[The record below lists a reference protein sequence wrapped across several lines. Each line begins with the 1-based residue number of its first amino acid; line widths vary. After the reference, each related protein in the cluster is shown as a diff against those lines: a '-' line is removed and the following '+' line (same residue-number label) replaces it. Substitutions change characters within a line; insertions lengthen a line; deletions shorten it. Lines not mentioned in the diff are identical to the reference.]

1 MKPGLSQHLTTLSR
15 KQFVRPAD
23 GGMAADDSD
32 AYRFHHILIRDTA
45 YNALLKRARATLH
58 ERFVEWAEQ
67 VNRERD
73 REQEFEE
80 ILGYHLEQ
88 AFRYRSE
95 LGPIDA
101 EGRAIGARARN
112 GSVARGAV
120 PWPRRPPG
128 SDEPPGASSRLARG
142 PTIRSGSNCWW
153 TSATHSSTGERSPK
167 HLPASTR
174 PRRSR
179 RASGTGGSR
188 HGPS

>member
-1 MKPGLSQHLTTLSR
+1 
-15 KQFVRPAD
+15 
-23 GGMAADDSD
+23 MAADDSD

-101 EGRAIGARARN
+101 EGRAIGAGARN

-120 PWPRRPPG
+120 PWPAATSRQRRTSWPEQSPCSRTNDPQRIELLVDLG
-128 SDEPPGASSRLARG
+128 NAQLDRGTFAEALASPRRGRVGRGEHRGRPARG
-142 PTIRSGSNCWW
+142 
-153 TSATHSSTGERSPK
+153 TGHPE
-167 HLPASTR
+167 PANR
-174 PRRSR
+174 
-179 RASGTGGSR
+179 
-188 HGPS
+188 